1 MVCRF
6 FFTTYPFY
14 SIFLAMIDK
23 IDLLKKEIQSFSI
36 SDSDTLEHYRLEFLS
51 RNGKI
56 QEMFKLIGSV
66 PKEEKAAVGKAMNEI
81 KSLAQSKFDRE
92 KEQLEKGNAREFG
105 PKDDITIPVD
115 PAYTGSFHPLTI
127 ALDEIKQIFFRLG
140 FNIADGPELE
150 DDFHN
155 FTALNFPPDHPA
167 RDMQDTFFIRKNSIG
182 NESDLV
188 LRTHTSPVQIRLM
201 KEKKPPI
208 RSIMPGRVFRNE
220 AVTAKSYFQF
230 NQVEGLYVD
239 TQVTMGELIETL
251 VMFARLM
258 YGSKVKYRVRP
269 SFFPFTEP
277 SIEMD
282 IWWQNESG
290 GQWLEI
296 LGAGMVDPNVFEA
309 VGVDSEKYTGFAFGM
324 GVDRIAMLRYGID
337 DIRLLYENDIRFL
350 NQFKS

>member
-1 MVCRF
+1 
-6 FFTTYPFY
+6 
-14 SIFLAMIDK
+14 MIEKVEQIKD
-23 IDLLKKEIQSFSI
+23 EINQFEI
-36 SDSDTLEHYRLEFLS
+36 TNSDQLENYRLEFLS
-51 RNGKI
+51 RNGKV
-56 QEMFKLIGSV
+56 QSMFGLMGKV
-66 PKEEKAAVGKAMNEI
+66 PNEQKAAMGKAMNEV
-81 KSLAQSKFDRE
+81 KVLAQQKFDDA
-92 KEQLEKGNAREFG
+92 KESLNSTTKREFG
-105 PKDDITIPVD
+105 ALDDISIPVE
-115 PAYTGSFHPLTI
+115 PSYTGSFHPLTQ
-127 ALDEIKQIFFRLG
+127 ALDEIKQIFLRLG

-167 RDMQDTFFIRKNSIG
+167 RDMQDTFFVRKSDD
-182 NESDLV
+182 ESVDDLV

-230 NQVEGLYVD
+230 NQVEGLYVAEN
-239 TQVTMGELIETL
+239 VTLGELIETL

-258 YGSKVKYRVRP
+258 YGSDVKYRVRP
-269 SFFPFTEP
+269 SYFPFTEP
-277 SIEMD
+277 SLEMD
-282 IWWQNESG
+282 VWWENESG

-296 LGAGMVDPNVFEA
+296 LGAGMVDPNVLKA
-309 VGVDSEKYTGFAFGM
+309 VDVDPEKYTGYAFGM

-350 NQFKS
+350 KQFKS

>member
-1 MVCRF
+1 
-6 FFTTYPFY
+6 
-14 SIFLAMIDK
+14 MIDK
-23 IDLLKKEIQSFSI
+23 IETIKNEIEHFQIESEKE
-36 SDSDTLEHYRLEFLS
+36 LENFRLEFLS

-56 QEMFKLIGSV
+56 QSMFGLMGSV
-66 PKEEKAAVGKAMNEI
+66 PKEDKAAVGKAMNEVKI
-81 KSLAQSKFDRE
+81 LAQSAFESAKESIGQSSE
-92 KEQLEKGNAREFG
+92 KIFG
-105 PKDDITIPVD
+105 ALDDISLPVE
-115 PAYTGSFHPLTI
+115 PVYTGSFHPLTK
-127 ALDEIKQIFFRLG
+127 ALDEIKMIFLRLG

-167 RDMQDTFFIRKNSIG
+167 RDMQDTFFVRKSDEKNR
-182 NESDLV
+182 EDLV

-201 KEKKPPI
+201 KEQKPPI
-208 RSIMPGRVFRNE
+208 RSIMPGRVYRNE

-230 NQVEGLYVD
+230 NQVEGLYVGEN
-239 TQVTMGELIETL
+239 VNMGELIETL
-251 VMFARLM
+251 VMFCKLM
-258 YGSKVKYRVRP
+258 YGKDVKYRVRP

-282 IWWQNESG
+282 VWWDNDKG

-309 VGVDSEKYTGFAFGM
+309 VDLDPETYTGFAFGM

-337 DIRLLYENDIRFL
+337 DIRLLYDNDIRFL
-350 NQFKS
+350 EQFK

>member
-1 MVCRF
+1 
-6 FFTTYPFY
+6 
-14 SIFLAMIDK
+14 MIDTIEK
-23 IDLLKKEIQSFSI
+23 IKNEIQNFKI
-36 SDSDTLEHYRLEFLS
+36 SNEEELEAFRLEFLS
-51 RNGKI
+51 RNGKV
-56 QEMFKLIGSV
+56 QNMFGLMGKV
-66 PKEEKAAVGKAMNEI
+66 PKEKKAEVGKLMNSV
-81 KSLAQSKFDRE
+81 KVLAQQKFDDA
-92 KEQLEKGNAREFG
+92 QLNLKKSSRKEFG
-105 PKDDITIPVD
+105 AADDITLPVE
-115 PAYTGSFHPLTI
+115 PTYSGSYHPLTQ
-127 ALDEIKQIFFRLG
+127 ALNEMKQIFLRLG

-167 RDMQDTFFIRKNSIG
+167 RDMQDTFFVRKTDNQS
-182 NESDLV
+182 EQDLV

-201 KEKKPPI
+201 KDQEPPL
-208 RSIMPGRVFRNE
+208 RSIMPGRVYRNE

-239 TQVTMGELIETL
+239 KGVNMGELIETL
-251 VMFARLM
+251 VMFAKLM
-258 YGSKVKYRVRP
+258 YGSDVKYRVRP

-282 IWWQNESG
+282 IWWENEKG

-296 LGAGMVDPNVFEA
+296 LGAGMVDPNVFES
-309 VGVDSEKYTGFAFGM
+309 VNVDPEVYTGFAFGM

-350 NQFKS
+350 EQFKS

>member
-1 MVCRF
+1 
-6 FFTTYPFY
+6 
-14 SIFLAMIDK
+14 MIDTIEK
-23 IDLLKKEIQSFSI
+23 IKSEIQDFKI
-36 SDSDTLEHYRLEFLS
+36 TNEEELEAFRLEFLS
-51 RNGKI
+51 RNGKV
-56 QEMFKLIGSV
+56 QSMFGMMGQV
-66 PKEEKAAVGKAMNEI
+66 PKEKKAEVGKAMNGV
-81 KSLAQSKFDRE
+81 KVLAQQKFDDA
-92 KEQLEKGNAREFG
+92 QLDLKKSSRKEFG
-105 PKDDITIPVD
+105 ATDDITLPVE
-115 PAYTGSFHPLTI
+115 PTYSGSYHPLTQ
-127 ALDEIKQIFFRLG
+127 ALNEMKQIFLRLG

-167 RDMQDTFFIRKNSIG
+167 RDMQDTFFVRKSDDQNDQ
-182 NESDLV
+182 DLV

-201 KEKKPPI
+201 KDQKPPL
-208 RSIMPGRVFRNE
+208 RSIMPGRVYRNE

-239 TQVTMGELIETL
+239 KNVSMGELIETL
-251 VMFARLM
+251 VMFAKLM
-258 YGSKVKYRVRP
+258 YGSDVKYRVRP

-282 IWWQNESG
+282 VWWENEKG

-296 LGAGMVDPNVFEA
+296 LGAGMVDPNVFES
-309 VGVDSEKYTGFAFGM
+309 VDVDPETYTGFAFGM

-350 NQFKS
+350 EQFKS